1 MKDHDQRQGRRF
13 DLFAS
18 LHGEVTVTQPVE
30 IRDLSARG
38 MRVATRLALNVNAYH
53 EFRLTI
59 GDRAA
64 VVKGRVAH
72 TRPSQNDQGVT
83 VYVSGIE
90 FVEVSEVSQS
100 IINRFLEIMH
110 LTEAKLR
117 GHARVQEG
125 SQEKRSD

>member
-1 MKDHDQRQGRRF
+1 LDEHDRREGRRF

-18 LHGEVTVTQPVE
+18 LHGEVTVTRPVE

-38 MRVATRLALNVNAYH
+38 MRVATSLALNLNAHY

-64 VVKGRVAH
+64 VVTGRVAH
-72 TRPSQNDQGVT
+72 TRPSQNEKGVT
-83 VYVSGIE
+83 VYLSGIE

-100 IINRFLEIMH
+100 IINRFLEITH
-110 LTEAKLR
+110 LAEAKLR
-117 GHARVQEG
+117 AHARAQEG
-125 SQEKRSD
+125 SPERRSD